1 MIARAHGKSNNPVT
15 TIAYIVSSSLDSLP
29 CSACL
34 PLYLIKRRRDQNLTP
49 PLVST
54 LPGSNKCLPL
64 LGVLRSGASLMT
76 FESLFHLPTLIED
89 EMNKKLEGLEKL
101 DGAIA
106 SATAQSARVAE
117 EAAYEAQREAILTGS
132 RISDA
137 EVEVEDTQ
145 RMLAEATEASRRG
158 YALAPD
164 TSEARRDQVR
174 KLTASERARKLA
186 EAARIRADDRL
197 RNPEMTRNFGLS
209 GLTC

>member
-1 MIARAHGKSNNPVT
+1 
-15 TIAYIVSSSLDSLP
+15 
-29 CSACL
+29 
-34 PLYLIKRRRDQNLTP
+34 
-49 PLVST
+49 
-54 LPGSNKCLPL
+54 
-64 LGVLRSGASLMT
+64 MT
-76 FESLFHLPTLIED
+76 FESLFHLPTLLEE
-89 EMNKKLEGLEKL
+89 EMIKKLEGLEKL
-101 DGAIA
+101 DGASA

-117 EAAYEAQREAILTGS
+117 EAAYEAQREAMLTGS
-132 RISDA
+132 RVSDA

-186 EAARIRADDRL
+186 EAARIRTDDRL
-197 RNPEMTRNFGLS
+197 RDAEMTRNFGLS